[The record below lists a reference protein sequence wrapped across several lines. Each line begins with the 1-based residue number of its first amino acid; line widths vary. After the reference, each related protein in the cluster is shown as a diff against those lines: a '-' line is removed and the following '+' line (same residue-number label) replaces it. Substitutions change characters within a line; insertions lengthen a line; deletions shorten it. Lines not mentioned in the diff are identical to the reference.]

1 MSFMA
6 FFDGATTPWR
16 ADPAVL
22 TSAIRD
28 RWDEVEVDPRH
39 RSEVCAYSWA
49 FRAGEGLVDV
59 FFAEDGTGLYVDA
72 TLPDAAEVA
81 CLLRRFVPEDVAL
94 VFCDQGYSFD
104 VWISPGSTVADLIR
118 AANAQA

>member
-6 FFDGATTPWR
+6 FFDGAATTWR
-16 ADPAVL
+16 ADPAAL

-28 RWDEVEVDPRH
+28 RWDDLEVDSRH
-39 RSEVCAYSWA
+39 RSEVAAYSWT
-49 FRAGEGLVDV
+49 FRADDGPVDV

-72 TLPDAAEVA
+72 ALPDAAEVA

-104 VWISPGSTVADLIR
+104 VWISSGSTAADLVR
-118 AANAQA
+118 AVDAQT